1 MKTTHLK
8 TTIISGM
15 FEQLKR
21 SFGGELKVSSQEHVL
36 EIDNGVGTGRIRG
49 ISFKGGISYLEFDMT
64 FSENLVLSINNADR
78 NPIFFAYCS
87 RGRMGHSFGM
97 DGEKRTLESFQTGIL
112 TGTPGQENVLHFEKD
127 ERLKTTLITVQTSV
141 GSNISGKKGLKHKL
155 RRTFAKNGSFEN
167 FVYIGSHNLKI
178 AEKVQE
184 LKAIKQEGIVRTL
197 LIEGLVHMI
206 LALEIQQHSDDKER
220 SNNYTGTLT
229 VKEMDSVKE
238 VSEFIKNYPETQ
250 LCLKQLSRKSGLSPS
265 KLQEGFKL
273 MHGTTVTDHIRD
285 VRVRKSEDLIKNTDL
300 NISEVVYSV
309 GFTSRSYF
317 SKIFKKKYNCSP
329 KQYKNQQNKARATA

>member
-1 MKTTHLK
+1 MRTTQIK
-8 TTIISGM
+8 TTIIALM
-15 FEQLKR
+15 FEQLQK
-21 SFGGELKVSSQEHVL
+21 SFGGDLAVKSEEHIL
-36 EIDNGVGTGRIRG
+36 EVNNDVGNGKIRG
-49 ISFKGGISYLEFDMT
+49 ISFKGGISYLEFDMI
-64 FSENLVLSINNADR
+64 FRENLVLAIKNSDK
-78 NPIFFAYCS
+78 NPLFFAYCS
-87 RGRMGHSFGM
+87 KGRMGHSFGS
-97 DGEKRTLESFQTGIL
+97 DSEKRILESFQTGIL
-112 TGTPGQENVLHFEKD
+112 TGKPGEENVLYFDKE
-127 ERLKTTLITVQTSV
+127 ERLKTTLITVQTSN
-141 GSNISGKKGLKHKL
+141 SANAFEKTGLKHKL
-155 RRTFAKNGSFEN
+155 RNTFVKTGIFEN

-184 LKAIKQEGIVRTL
+184 LNAIKQEGIVRNL

-206 LALEIQQHSDDKER
+206 LALEIQQHSDDKEKGK
-220 SNNYTGTLT
+220 NYSGSLT

-238 VSEFIKNYPETQ
+238 VSEFINNYPETQ

-329 KQYKNQQNKARATA
+329 KQYKNQQSKVAATA